1 MHYFDGKRV
10 AAGCKGHQSSCE
22 NVSPKLVGVA
32 CEVPV
37 IVDGKSCHS
46 LLDSGSMVST
56 VSHSFCLQHGIDIHP
71 LNNILDI
78 IGAGGHSVPYLG
90 YTEVNVSVSDSLQS
104 CAALLLAVPDTP
116 YNKIIPIIIGTNI
129 MPQLLL
135 SLDHGDPS
143 LMSDAWK
150 LAAKCLQHSNTI
162 SVKSTRTVTVPA
174 GEKVI
179 FNGLS
184 HVPTSSPVLSLRQMA
199 IEHADHSGLPG
210 NLVLT
215 PGLFNIT
222 FAERTCR
229 VPIQVFNTSD
239 REIIIPANVMVGNL
253 VAVNNVVPLSEQTG
267 SLMDSQISMLSQQ
280 CSSSNTPVSDFLSKF
295 NIDEIS
301 RHLSSVQVSEVT
313 NLLQNWQMAF
323 SQHDM
328 DLGHTT
334 SVKHHIKLTDET
346 PFKQRHRRI
355 PHSQYESI
363 KKHLQ
368 EMLHLGVI
376 RPSES
381 PFASNIVLVTKKDG
395 SLRFCIDLRKL
406 NEKTVKDSYALP
418 RIEETLDV
426 LGGAQWFSVL
436 DLKSAYW
443 QVEIA
448 EEDKAKT
455 AFTVGPLGF
464 YECNRMPFGL
474 TNAPATFQRLI
485 ETCMSDIHLS
495 QCLLYLDD
503 IVIFSRS
510 YEEHLSRLEAVLKR
524 LAASGLKLHP
534 SKCHLFQREIRYL
547 GHIVSASGVATDPDK
562 INAVKSWPAPT
573 NVDELRRFLGFIGF
587 YRRFIQDFA
596 KIARPLHNLLGGPIK
611 KRRGKQNTKQQPVY
625 HWGQMEQE
633 SFEQLIHRCCT
644 APVLAYADYNK
655 PFIVHT
661 DASKDGLGAVLY
673 QIQDGEER
681 AVAYASR
688 SLSISEKNYPA
699 HKMEFLALKWAIV
712 DKFHD
717 YLYGNKFLVRTD
729 NNPLTYI
736 LTTAKLDAT
745 GHRWVSELSNFD
757 FSIKYRPGRQNKD
770 ADALSRLP
778 NNVSN
783 SSCLLSG
790 EVVSACIQ
798 MAEVLVDA
806 LVEATCFSHAVA
818 SEAAAPVFGVQSL
831 SRDKWKKLQHED
843 PVIHQVV
850 SVLNETFH
858 SDKLDIDAKKLWH
871 QTSKLTLKGGV
882 LYRQRQGSNG
892 SSVLQ
897 LVLPKKYHTE
907 ALNSVHDQ
915 MGHMGRERTL
925 DLLTARFYWTNI
937 SNDVADYV
945 ASCDRCLRRK
955 SLTTQKAPLVNITT
969 SYPLEL
975 VSIDYL
981 TLETSKGGFE
991 NILVVM
997 DHFTR
1002 YAQAYPTR
1010 NQTAKTTARVLF
1022 DNFICHYGFPAR
1034 IHSDQGRNFMSKT
1047 IEHLCQMTGIEKS
1060 RTTPYHA
1067 MGNGQVERFN
1077 RTLLGM
1083 LGTMEP
1089 IKKSDWKTYVPSLV
1103 HAYNC
1108 TKHESTEYSPFFLM
1122 FGRQPRLPVD
1132 LLLGSADDNEDGNTY
1147 EDYVN
1152 TLRDRLR
1159 SAYDLAASHV
1169 AKAQKSQKQRYDLKA
1184 RCNRVVIGD
1193 RVLIRNVGLQ
1203 GKNKLAD
1210 RWKEDVF
1217 LVISQPQPEIPVFEV
1232 KPEAGRG
1239 RKRVLHRN
1247 LLLPISSIP
1256 VVENSDKPEVI
1267 VSDGYPDV
1275 GSVEAGIIDINTS
1288 VDQLDD
1294 SQTTILP
1301 IAPPI
1306 VKPTPTPRRSLH
1318 SHNIIPPP
1326 IVYSSTEDESNSD
1339 SDDSCISEAS
1349 RQPPIPKPRRSTR
1362 LRQLPTWF
1370 DPAAYQMD
1378 HIVKYENGVLFIPTS
1393 DSH

>member
-1 MHYFDGKRV
+1 
-10 AAGCKGHQSSCE
+10 
-22 NVSPKLVGVA
+22 
-32 CEVPV
+32 
-37 IVDGKSCHS
+37 
-46 LLDSGSMVST
+46 MVST
-56 VSHSFCLQHGIDIHP
+56 VSQSFCEHHDIDVHP

-78 IGAGGHSVPYLG
+78 VGAGGHNVPYLG
-90 YTEVNVSVSDSLQS
+90 YTEVNVSVSDSLQPL
-104 CAALLLAVPDTP
+104 AALLLAVPDTP
-116 YNKIIPIIIGTNI
+116 YNKRIPVIIGTNI
-129 MPQLLL
+129 LPQLLD
-135 SLDHGDPS
+135 SLCTEDPS
-143 LMSDAWK
+143 LVSDAWK
-150 LAAKCLQHSNTI
+150 LAVKCLQCSNTI

-179 FNGLS
+179 FNGMS
-184 HVPTSSPVLSLRQMA
+184 HVPMSSPVLSMRQMV

-222 FAERTCR
+222 FAERTCHI
-229 VPIQVFNTSD
+229 PIQVFNTSD
-239 REIIIPANVMVGNL
+239 RDIIIPANVMIGKL
-253 VAVNNVVPLSEQTG
+253 VAVKSVVPISEKNG
-267 SLMDSQISMLSQQ
+267 LVMDSQISVMSQQ
-280 CSSSNTPVSDFLSKF
+280 CSNSNSPVSDNFLSKF
-295 NIDEIS
+295 DLDEIR

-313 NLLQNWQMAF
+313 NLLENWQMAF
-323 SQHDM
+323 SLHDL
-328 DLGHTT
+328 DLGHIT

-355 PHSQYESI
+355 PPSQYEAV

-368 EMLHLGVI
+368 DMLNLGVI

-381 PFASNIVLVTKKDG
+381 PYASNIVLVSKKDG

-406 NEKTVKDSYALP
+406 NENTVKDSYALP

-426 LGGAQWFSVL
+426 LGGSQWFSVL

-485 ETCMSDIHLS
+485 ETCMSDIYLS

-503 IVIFSRS
+503 IVIFSKS
-510 YEEHLSRLEAVLKR
+510 YEEHLARLEAVLNR

-547 GHIVSASGVATDPDK
+547 GHIVSASGVATDPEK
-562 INAVKSWPAPT
+562 IKAVQNWPAPT
-573 NVDELRRFLGFIGF
+573 NIDELRRFLGFIGF

-611 KRRGKQNTKQQPVY
+611 KRRGKQKHKPQPVF
-625 HWGQMEQE
+625 HWGQTEQE
-633 SFEQLIHRCCT
+633 AFEQLIHRCCT

-673 QIQDGEER
+673 QVQDGIER

-688 SLSISEKNYPA
+688 SLTASEKNYPA
-699 HKMEFLALKWAIV
+699 HKMEFLALKWSIV

-717 YLYGNKFLVRTD
+717 YLFGNKFLVRTD

-757 FSIKYRPGRQNKD
+757 FCIKYRPGRQNKD

-778 NNVSN
+778 NNCSDT
-783 SSCLLSG
+783 SLLSDDI
-790 EVVSACIQ
+790 VSACIQ
-798 MAEVLVDA
+798 MAEFPVDA
-806 LVEATCFSHAVA
+806 FVETTCFSQALA

-831 SRDKWKKLQHED
+831 SPAKWQQLQAED
-843 PVIHQVV
+843 PVIRQVV
-850 SVLNETFH
+850 SVLNETVH
-858 SDKLDIDAKKLWH
+858 SDKLSIEAQKLWR
-871 QTSKLTLKGGV
+871 QKEKLTLNKGV
-882 LYRQRQGSNG
+882 LYRQRQSFNG
-892 SSVLQ
+892 SCVFQ
-897 LVLPKKYHTE
+897 LVLPKKYHSE
-907 ALNSVHDQ
+907 ALGCVHDQ
-915 MGHMGRERTL
+915 MGHMGRKRTL
-925 DLLTARFYWTNI
+925 DLLTSRFYWTNV
-937 SNDVADYV
+937 SNDVAAYI
-945 ASCDRCLRRK
+945 SRCDRCLRRK
-955 SLTTQKAPLVNITT
+955 SLTNQKAPLVNITT

-1047 IEHLCQMTGIEKS
+1047 IEHLCQMAGIDKS

-1089 IKKSDWKTYVPSLV
+1089 IQKADWKTFVPSLV

-1108 TKHESTEYSPFFLM
+1108 TKQESTEYSPFFLM

-1132 LLLGSADDNEDGNTY
+1132 LLLGSADDNVDGITY
-1147 EDYVN
+1147 EAYVDS
-1152 TLRDRLR
+1152 LRDRLR
-1159 SAYDLAASHV
+1159 FAYDLAASHV

-1184 RCNRVVIGD
+1184 RSNRVVIGD

-1217 LVISQPQPEIPVFEV
+1217 IVTSQPDPEIPVYEV
-1232 KPEAGRG
+1232 KPEVGRA
-1239 RKRVLHRN
+1239 RKKVLHRN

-1256 VVENSDKPEVI
+1256 VVDSIDVSSVATSD
-1267 VSDGYPDV
+1267 VS
-1275 GSVEAGIIDINTS
+1275 SEAGSMGEDTDNGAIGDE
-1288 VDQLDD
+1288 QLDTP
-1294 SQTTILP
+1294 QTRT
-1301 IAPPI
+1301 PPVVYPVI
-1306 VKPTPTPRRSLH
+1306 KPTPAPRYSIP
-1318 SHNIIPPP
+1318 SHNRIPTP
-1326 IVYSSTEDESNSD
+1326 IVYSSTEDESSSD
-1339 SDDSCISEAS
+1339 SEKSCISNNFS
-1349 RQPPIPKPRRSTR
+1349 QPPSPKPRRSAR
-1362 LRQLPTWF
+1362 LRKLPAWV
-1370 DPAAYQMD
+1370 DPEVYHMKHVIEYA
-1378 HIVKYENGVLFIPTS
+1378 NGVFIPYS
-1393 DSH
+1393 Q